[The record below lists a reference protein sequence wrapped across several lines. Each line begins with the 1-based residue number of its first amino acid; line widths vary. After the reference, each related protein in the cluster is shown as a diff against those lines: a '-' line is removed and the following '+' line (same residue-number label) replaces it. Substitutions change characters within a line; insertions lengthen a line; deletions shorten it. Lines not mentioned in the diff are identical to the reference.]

1 MISVRLVVDTN
12 IIVSAALNPFGL
24 ERMVVR
30 LAMTKPVKW
39 FISSAILNEYA
50 AVLSRPEL
58 DIRKGLR
65 QQLLQAVKSHARQI
79 TPSQLPVV
87 TRDPND
93 NIFLECADA
102 ARADFLV
109 TGNTRDFPRL
119 WKMTKPITARE
130 FLAAVAPHLV
140 P

>member
-1 MISVRLVVDTN
+1 MISLRLIVDTN
-12 IIVSAALNPFGL
+12 IIVSSALNPFGL

-39 FISSAILNEYA
+39 FVSSAILAEYA
-50 AVLSRPEL
+50 AVLKRPEL

-65 QQLLQAVKSHARQI
+65 QPLLHAVKAHTRRI
-79 TPSQLPVV
+79 TPSQLPIV
-87 TRDPND
+87 TADPSD
-93 NIFLECADA
+93 NMFLECADA

-109 TGNTRDFPRL
+109 TGNIRDFPRL
-119 WKMTKPITARE
+119 WKMTKVITARE
-130 FLAAVAPHLV
+130 FLTAVAPHLV